1 MSSNITDPAAARHR
15 WELARVEC
23 YAGYRGEETPRAI
36 ILCATRFP
44 VAGIISRKRVRD
56 DSSGRTSEIFECRLE
71 AGWTISLERSED
83 GSWRVRKNVFVPRV
97 DLN

>member
-1 MSSNITDPAAARHR
+1 MSPDITDPAAAKHR
-15 WELARVEC
+15 WEPARVEC
-23 YAGYRGEETPRAI
+23 YAGYQGDESPRAI
-36 ILCATRFP
+36 TLCGTRFA

-56 DSSGRTSEIFECRLE
+56 ASTGRASEVFECRLE

>member
-15 WELARVEC
+15 WEPARVEC